1 MGKGKSLSFFER
13 NLIAKKR
20 AMGASARHIARDLF
34 RSASA
39 IAKVI
44 RGAGG
49 NGAGRP
55 RAITPR
61 AERAFTQ
68 HVERLQRKA
77 DAQYEVNGAWR
88 GRASR
93 SNKDDRG
100 SQTFEQRQQRPRRV
114 RGQRR

>member
-20 AMGASARHIARDLF
+20 AMGASARRIARDLF
-34 RSASA
+34 RSAPA

-44 RGAGG
+44 RGTGG

-68 HVERLQRKA
+68 HVERGRVGLRRTEKRKRK
-77 DAQYEVNGAWR
+77 R
-88 GRASR
+88 G
-93 SNKDDRG
+93 N
-100 SQTFEQRQQRPRRV
+100 FMP
-114 RGQRR
+114 